1 MLNNDQNGISDKMK
15 KKKREREI
23 VVIQILVRFFTIL
36 MIALQ
41 KELDTRGHIT
51 SDVWDETWNSLKQ

>member
-1 MLNNDQNGISDKMK
+1 MLNNDQNGISVKM

-23 VVIQILVRFFTIL
+23 VVIQISVRFFTIL